1 MNGASLTEA
10 ALAYAAQG
18 LPVFPCKATDKTPHV
33 KGGFT
38 AATTDAEQI
47 RRWWGQWPGA
57 MIGMPTGSPSG
68 VWVLDVDDPATF
80 EDACPVDLPATRRG
94 DTGKGYHLHFRFQ
107 DGVRN
112 KQRAAN
118 SPWPI
123 PELPGAEV
131 RGEGGYVILPP
142 SRHPSGRV
150 YRWANDDPPA
160 PAPADLLRL
169 VLQSKPPAMP
179 AAPAPARPVA
189 TPASAS
195 SACHPYALAALEGEC
210 ETIRKAGEGA
220 QESTLNAAGL
230 KVGHY
235 VGSGALAFENA
246 RNRLLSAALAM
257 PSYDPRNP
265 WTADTLS
272 AKIDRALRDGM
283 AEPKTV
289 PERMKFAPQPR
300 HDPETGEV
308 LDEAPAPPPDKWDE
322 PVDLW
327 ANYGAPELP
336 HGLLPKDIELFAR
349 SHGDVMGVDP
359 AGLAMACLAVCSAAI
374 TDEIQLQVK
383 QHDPSWRESARLW
396 VGLVGAP
403 SMKKS
408 PILSA
413 AARPLKRLDGNLMRT
428 YMEKTRA
435 YDALPAAERKQ
446 AERPRQERRVISD
459 ATVEAA
465 QEVLRDSPRGVLS
478 LQDELSGWFG
488 QMDKYAPGKGSQAD
502 RGFWLQAYNGGS
514 YSLNRIGRGASY
526 IPNCSIC
533 LLGGIQPEPIRALAG
548 DTTDDGLIQRLIPV
562 VLRPGKVGRDVPSDG
577 TLQGYERLIEG
588 LELLRAGERP
598 LMLDANARAVRER
611 LEGQHLALSCDLEGV
626 SPKMAAHLGKH
637 DGLFAR
643 LCVLWHC
650 IENNRGGL
658 VPDTIS
664 GATAERVERFMVQFI
679 RPSAVAFYAGLL
691 GMSAGHEQL
700 RDLAAWVVGTG
711 AKEIKARDVQRAG
724 QAFKHVTAEEVRLI
738 CEKLEAF
745 GWGCWGEPGEKSN
758 RKPFLVNPR
767 VHAMFAE
774 RGKAEAERRAK
785 AKALIRETVGA

>member
-1 MNGASLTEA
+1 MTSAATASPFHELARLGFSTFPVKRGGKTPTVKWERFQSERPDLATLEEWARRDTNVGIATGAVSGLLVLDLDSAEAVAEAKAMGLPDTLTVKTGKGLHAYFRHPGGKVGNRAGIKPGWDIRGDGGYVVGPGSVHPSGARYEWANPPGLFDLAPVPNWLASMLEAPAKAAPASPAPSARPA
-10 ALAYAAQG
+10 ALAS
-18 LPVFPCKATDKTPHV
+18 V
-33 KGGFT
+33 
-38 AATTDAEQI
+38 
-47 RRWWGQWPGA
+47 
-57 MIGMPTGSPSG
+57 
-68 VWVLDVDDPATF
+68 
-80 EDACPVDLPATRRG
+80 
-94 DTGKGYHLHFRFQ
+94 
-107 DGVRN
+107 
-112 KQRAAN
+112 
-118 SPWPI
+118 
-123 PELPGAEV
+123 
-131 RGEGGYVILPP
+131 
-142 SRHPSGRV
+142 
-150 YRWANDDPPA
+150 
-160 PAPADLLRL
+160 
-169 VLQSKPPAMP
+169 
-179 AAPAPARPVA
+179 
-189 TPASAS
+189 PASS
-195 SACHPYALAALEGEC
+195 ECHPYALAALEGEC
-210 ETIRKAGEGA
+210 AAIRKASQGA
-220 QESTLNAAGL
+220 QESTLNAAAL
-230 KVGHY
+230 KMGHY
-235 VGSGALAFENA
+235 VGGGVLAFDTA
-246 RNRLLSAALAM
+246 RNRLLSAALSM
-257 PSYDPRNP
+257 PSHDPRNP
-265 WTADTLS
+265 WTAEGLS

-283 AEPKTV
+283 AQPKQV

-300 HDPETGEV
+300 HDPETGETIE
-308 LDEAPAPPPDKWDE
+308 EAPAPSASPAPEWDE

-327 ANYGAPELP
+327 ASYGAPELP
-336 HGLLPKDIELFAR
+336 QGLLPSAIEVFAR

-428 YMEKTRA
+428 YMEKMRA

-514 YSLNRIGRGASY
+514 YSLNRVGRGASY

-533 LLGGIQPEPIRALAG
+533 LLGGIQPEPLRALAS
-548 DTTDDGLIQRLIPV
+548 DTSDDGLIQRLVPV
-562 VLRPGKVGRDVPSDG
+562 ILRPGKVGRDVPSDG
-577 TLQGYERLIEG
+577 TLREYEALVER
-588 LELLRAGERP
+588 LELLRAEGGP
-598 LMLDANARAVRER
+598 LMLDGDARAIRER
-611 LEGQHLALSCDLEGV
+611 LEAEHLELACSLEGV
-626 SPKMAAHLGKH
+626 SPKMAAHFGKH

-650 IENNRGGL
+650 IEHGRGGL
-658 VPDTIS
+658 VPKVIS
-664 GATAERVERFMVQFI
+664 GATAGRVEQFMVRFI

-700 RDLAAWVVGTG
+700 RDVAAWIVSARVR
-711 AKEIKARDVQRAG
+711 EVRARDVQRAG
-724 QAFKHVTAEEVRLI
+724 QRFRHVTADEVRVI

-745 GWGCWGEPGEKSN
+745 GWGRWGEPGEKSN
-758 RKPFLVNPR
+758 RRPFLVNPR
-767 VHAMFAE
+767 VHALFAE

-785 AKALIRETVGA
+785 ARDLIRETVGG